1 SRLLTTGGVV
11 NLITESVGGAGIDPN
26 IAVVMMIV
34 IWLVLG
40 TLLDSGSIIL
50 LTVPIFWPIAQNFG
64 YNEYAFAIIGI
75 LAIEAGLLTPPV
87 GLLVYAVKG
96 SVPDRTV
103 QLGEIFAGSIPYW
116 LLILVVMVIVW
127 LVPDLATIPITW
139 SSDIQF
145 NHQIGIFR

>member
-1 SRLLTTGGVV
+1 VAV
-11 NLITESVGGAGIDPN
+11 LI
-26 IAVVMMIV
+26 MIV

-64 YNEYAFAIIGI
+64 YNEYQFAIMGI

-96 SVPDRTV
+96 AVPDRTV
-103 QLGEIFAGSIPYW
+103 QLGEIFAGSVPYW
-116 LLILVVMVIVW
+116 IMILMLLGVVW
-127 LVPDLATIPITW
+127 LLPDLATLPITW
-139 SSDIQF
+139 SSDIIF
-145 NHQIGIFR
+145 NHQIGFSF